1 MVLGKNIKKVLLNEI
16 SINRDKDIKDAIN
29 KVLRVRITYNDKKPH
44 VISNT
49 RGYNERYILPVAY
62 GLTKSGKRAVRAFQS
77 SGSTK
82 RGVPKWKLF
91 LLDNIIS
98 WNNGKKSFKKYGQQL
113 IDLGLNTSGD
123 KGMTTLY
130 AITPIANGNIQVA
143 KDSKPVTPEPIIKND
158 IQPTTQSQIPTIPN
172 KPEIS
177 VDKMV
182 PAQSKRTTSIDN
194 NKNNSYFQNKVEAP
208 PTQPIQ
214 KTDLVQEPK
223 TNEPQVSEP
232 NTINAPET
240 VPVSKTDIEN
250 TNDVEK
256 VRDDFNN
263 IMSRMDNL
271 YKDEEEKIE

>member
-1 MVLGKNIKKVLLNEI
+1 MALNKNIKKVLLNEI

-29 KVLRVRITYNDKKPH
+29 KVLRVRITYNDRKPH
-44 VISNT
+44 VISKT

-130 AITPIANGNIQVA
+130 AITPIAKGDIQVA
-143 KDSKPVTPEPIIKND
+143 KDSKPITPEPITKND
-158 IQPTTQSQIPTIPN
+158 IQPTTQSQISTIPN
-172 KPEIS
+172 EPEIS

-214 KTDLVQEPK
+214 KTDLVREPK

-250 TNDVEK
+250 INDVEK

-271 YKDEEEKIE
+271 YKDEEENIE